1 MYKPIKLV
9 GSTIGRSE
17 KWSDPKEQEVSHIS
31 TLLATLRD
39 PKKFELDGNHAN
51 SSGKDSPISKESL
64 EMAVSSQVVF
74 CSEKDDLADEKPL
87 EKPLVKGIVVKGP
100 DPIFRKLPE
109 LPAEAS
115 MQSPMNISLDFKP
128 KDVVESSDRSSSKV
142 VKHRDL
148 PADIKLLLSTSNASS
163 ILSNPEIPE
172 LHLSS
177 TVFDMISSL
186 EHEQLVI
193 MRKDPTA
200 AGSDELFTRMD
211 LLSTLFDAESMQ
223 EPLSSYIEGIRPI
236 KSVHPDE
243 TLDKVLALM
252 LSTSSNVLAVSED
265 GVISGIV
272 SCSDILALVRQN
284 ELQVRRAQ
292 RQLHK
297 AHLHMSNEY
306 SLHHSPL
313 EQPTHANR
321 MSIASLQN
329 GNLGQGRLS
338 SPPPLPPR
346 ARPDSEMRE
355 SGAVTASRGRGKRPT
370 RS

>member
-1 MYKPIKLV
+1 
-9 GSTIGRSE
+9 
-17 KWSDPKEQEVSHIS
+17 
-31 TLLATLRD
+31 
-39 PKKFELDGNHAN
+39 
-51 SSGKDSPISKESL
+51 
-64 EMAVSSQVVF
+64 
-74 CSEKDDLADEKPL
+74 
-87 EKPLVKGIVVKGP
+87 
-100 DPIFRKLPE
+100 
-109 LPAEAS
+109 
-115 MQSPMNISLDFKP
+115 
-128 KDVVESSDRSSSKV
+128 
-142 VKHRDL
+142 
-148 PADIKLLLSTSNASS
+148 
-163 ILSNPEIPE
+163 
-172 LHLSS
+172 
-177 TVFDMISSL
+177 MISSL

-236 KSVHPDE
+236 KSVRPDE

-297 AHLHMSNEY
+297 AQLHMSNEY

-313 EQPTHANR
+313 EQPTQANR
-321 MSIASLQN
+321 MSIASMQN

-338 SPPPLPPR
+338 RPPPLPPR
-346 ARPDSEMRE
+346 ARPDS
-355 SGAVTASRGRGKRPT
+355 
-370 RS
+370 